1 MSKDNTKAPLWHMGV
16 TAYSDNTITVT
27 GFSKDFRRAMQ
38 QINSARDAILGAF
51 LEAAKHNRL
60 SDNNIMDESNLV
72 IPKKGLLVPFGKEK
86 P

>member
-1 MSKDNTKAPLWHMGV
+1 MSKDNTKAPLWHMRV
-16 TAYSDNTITVT
+16 TAYSDNTINVN

-38 QINSARDAILGAF
+38 QIDSARDAILGAF
-51 LEAAKHNRL
+51 LEAAKDNRL
-60 SDNNIMDESNLV
+60 SKNNIMDESNLI